1 MLQESIAK
9 QSTKTN
15 ETSPSYNKYAI
26 LLKQRDEELARLQRE
41 WAINFECQKIVDIRK
56 KQDHDLEKIEAKKKD
71 QESSNH
77 LINIMQVQKENFD
90 SECQLKKTNIR
101 CTVTSSGETEY
112 YRLDEGK
119 SRRNVRT
126 IRETTGERRQN

>member
-15 ETSPSYNKYAI
+15 ETSPTYNKYAI